1 MKAESNHDEEK
12 LKLDRINTWTK
23 RRNKMLQKIITDK
36 RMKTAYKNEQNK
48 ITVKETK
55 ENAGSVILPIIT
67 K

>member
-1 MKAESNHDEEK
+1 MKAESNHDEED

-23 RRNKMLQKIITDK
+23 RRNKMLQKILTDK

>member
-1 MKAESNHDEEK
+1 MKAESNHDEEE

-23 RRNKMLQKIITDK
+23 RRNKMLQKILTDK